1 MAALP
6 ASGDPRRVQ
15 QVKVTMLLAD
25 SAQVAEGKLYI
36 LGGGWSVIGP
46 DPAPSAV
53 ALKLEVDWHETE
65 RTHHWE
71 LFLEDADG
79 QPVTF
84 MTENGLESIEIRGE
98 LSAMRPEGLMEGT
111 PIDIPMAINLG
122 PLPIEPGSRFTWK
135 FLLDG
140 EAVEGG
146 SIGFTTRALTL

>member
-79 QPVTF
+79 QPT
-84 MTENGLESIEIRGE
+84 MASTARG
-98 LSAMRPEGLMEGT
+98 
-111 PIDIPMAINLG
+111 
-122 PLPIEPGSRFTWK
+122 
-135 FLLDG
+135 
-140 EAVEGG
+140 
-146 SIGFTTRALTL
+146 